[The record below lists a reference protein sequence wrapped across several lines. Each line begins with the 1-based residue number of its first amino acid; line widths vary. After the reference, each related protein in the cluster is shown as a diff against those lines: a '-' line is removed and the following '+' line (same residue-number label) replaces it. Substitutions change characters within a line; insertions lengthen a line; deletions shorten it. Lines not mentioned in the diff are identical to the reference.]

1 MKQTIFETKQR
12 AEELLREAINIWRQS
27 DDNERLEGLESDP
40 VMKLLITALAYQAN
54 ESASDLEALKTEVLE
69 EFAQLLTPYETG
81 HATPATAV
89 VETALQDSV
98 TELEMTD
105 QSVFTLN
112 GTNFSFMPLLRTRL
126 LNAKVNSI
134 IRMDGRRF
142 KVSIRFNSPVKDL
155 SGFAFAVD
163 SLDFQDLTVSVRQG
177 DRETGR
183 QGDRETGRQG
193 GWETGRQGDRMLP
206 LIRPWDYSELP
217 LQNCFGLDT
226 ILYNRSQ
233 TYEASATCLD
243 LFARQNVRLFVIGRQ
258 GDRETGRQGDREAGR
273 LGNGG
278 MLTAETDGVDLIF
291 EFTGISDR
299 FVFDKQHFSLN
310 PIVLVNAQMHQ
321 TTLSGGTPIVRV
333 AGYDKDE
340 DHVNLQFLHAVRPS
354 EEQLYGNSL
363 VEVRRV
369 AADRFNQGRLVRL
382 LNSLIAR
389 YHSDFYAFQGLQGF
403 SGDKTMQALQ
413 ETLMRLMEITKKD
426 QLRQVPGV
434 YLLLRNRRLIESGK
448 GSLDVSYLT
457 TAGAG
462 VNGSLNGDS
471 TFTVPGGLSGAQT
484 RQIANPVMGRDET
497 TEEAALASL
506 SRYYIATNDRIVTP
520 ADIKLFCY
528 NELLTR
534 YGIVRDMVKS
544 LTVNRRQQMDRH
556 GCGYEIVVEIVLAD
570 NPFVR
575 RSFAEKA
582 SRVEILMQKMI
593 EVRST
598 NIYPVVV
605 TLRIG

>member
-12 AEELLREAINIWRQS
+12 AEELLREAFNIWRQS
-27 DDNERLEGLESDP
+27 DDNERLEGLETDP
-40 VMKLLITALAYQAN
+40 VLKLMITALAYQTN
-54 ESASDLEALKTEVLE
+54 ESTSDLEALKTEVLE
-69 EFAQLLTPYETG
+69 EFAQLLTPYEIG
-81 HATPATAV
+81 HAVPATTV

-98 TELEMTD
+98 AELAVTD
-105 QSVFTLN
+105 QSIFTLN
-112 GTNFSFMPLLRTRL
+112 GTNFTFLPLLKTRL
-126 LNAKVNSI
+126 INAKVNSI

-142 KVSIRFNSPVKDL
+142 KVMIHFSSPIKDL

-163 SLDFQDLTVSVRQG
+163 SLDFQDLSVSIK
-177 DRETGR
+177 DHK
-183 QGDRETGRQG
+183 
-193 GWETGRQGDRMLP
+193 LP

-243 LFARQNVRLFVIGRQ
+243 LFARQNIRLFVIQEHNPGRFIPS
-258 GDRETGRQGDREAGR
+258 
-273 LGNGG
+273 
-278 MLTAETDGVDLIF
+278 ETDSVDLIF
-291 EFTGISDR
+291 EFSGISDK
-299 FVFDKQHFSLN
+299 FTFDRQHFSLN

-321 TTLSGGTPIVRV
+321 STLSAQIPIARV

-354 EEQLYGNSL
+354 EEQLYGDSL
-363 VEVRRV
+363 VEVRKV

-403 SGDKTMQALQ
+403 TGDKTMQALQ
-413 ETLMRLMEITKKD
+413 DTLSRLMDMAKKD

-434 YLLLRNRRLIESGK
+434 YLFLRNQRLLESGK

-462 VNGSLNGDS
+462 VNASLNPDS
-471 TFTVPGGLSGAQT
+471 TFTVPGGLSAAQT
-484 RQIANPVMGRDET
+484 RQIANPVMGRDEL
-497 TEEAALASL
+497 TEEGALASL
-506 SRYYIATNDRIVTP
+506 TRYYIATNDRIVTM

-544 LTVNRRQQMDRH
+544 LTVHRRQQIDRR

-575 RSFAEKA
+575 RSFAEKM

-598 NIYPVVV
+598 NIYPIIV
-605 TLRIG
+605 TLKIDKK

>member
-12 AEELLREAINIWRQS
+12 AEELLREAFNIWRQS
-27 DDNERLEGLESDP
+27 DDNDKLEGLENDP
-40 VMKLLITALAYQAN
+40 VLKLMITALAYQAN
-54 ESASDLEALKTEVLE
+54 ESTSDLEAMKTEVME
-69 EFAQLLTPYETG
+69 DFAQLLTPYEVG
-81 HATPATAV
+81 HAVPATTV
-89 VETALQDSV
+89 VETVLQDSV
-98 TELEMTD
+98 AEVELNA
-105 QSVFTLN
+105 QSTFMLN
-112 GTNFSFMPLLRTRL
+112 GTNYAFMPLLRTRL
-126 LNAKVNSI
+126 LNAKVSSI
-134 IRMDGRRF
+134 VRMDGRRF
-142 KVSIRFNSPVKDL
+142 KCTLHFNSPVKDL

-163 SLDFQDLTVSVRQG
+163 SLDFQDLSVSIRDQ
-177 DRETGR
+177 
-183 QGDRETGRQG
+183 Q
-193 GWETGRQGDRMLP
+193 LP

-217 LQNCFGLDT
+217 LQDCFGLDT

-233 TYEASATCLD
+233 TYEASVTCLD
-243 LFARQNVRLFVIGRQ
+243 LFARQNIRMFVIRNHAPA
-258 GDRETGRQGDREAGR
+258 RF
-273 LGNGG
+273 LSS
-278 MLTAETDGVDLIF
+278 ETDAIDLIF
-291 EFTGISDR
+291 EFSGISDK
-299 FVFDKQHFSLN
+299 FVFDKQHLSLN
-310 PIVLVNAQMHQ
+310 PIVLVNAQLHLA
-321 TTLSGGTPIVRV
+321 TLSGQTPIVRV
-333 AGYDKDE
+333 AGYDKNE

-363 VEVRRV
+363 VEVRKV

-382 LNSLIAR
+382 LNALIAR

-413 ETLMRLMEITKKD
+413 EMLTKLMDIAKKD

-434 YLLLRNRRLIESGK
+434 YLLLRNLRLIESGK

-462 VNGSLNGDS
+462 VNASLNADS
-471 TFTVPGGLSGAQT
+471 TFSVPGGLNATQT
-484 RQIANPVMGRDET
+484 RQISNPVMGRDET

-528 NELLTR
+528 NELLNR

-544 LTVNRRQQMDRH
+544 LTVNRRQQMERH
-556 GCGYEIVVEIVLAD
+556 GCGYEIVVEIVLTD
-570 NPFVR
+570 NSFVR
-575 RSFAEKA
+575 RSFAEKV

-598 NIYPVVV
+598 NIYPVIV
-605 TLRIG
+605 TLNIEKT

>member
-12 AEELLREAINIWRQS
+12 AEELLREAFNIWRQS
-27 DDNERLEGLESDP
+27 DDNDKLEGLENDP
-40 VMKLLITALAYQAN
+40 VLKLMITALAYQAN
-54 ESASDLEALKTEVLE
+54 ESTSDLEAMKTEVME
-69 EFAQLLTPYETG
+69 DFAQLLTPYEVG
-81 HATPATAV
+81 HAVPATTV
-89 VETALQDSV
+89 VETVLQDSV
-98 TELEMTD
+98 AEVELNA
-105 QSVFTLN
+105 QSTFMLN
-112 GTNFSFMPLLRTRL
+112 GTNFAFMPLLKTRL
-126 LNAKVNSI
+126 LNAKVSSI
-134 IRMDGRRF
+134 VRMDGRRF
-142 KVSIRFNSPVKDL
+142 KCTVHFNSPVKDL

-163 SLDFQDLTVSVRQG
+163 SLDFQDLSVSIKDQ
-177 DRETGR
+177 
-183 QGDRETGRQG
+183 Q
-193 GWETGRQGDRMLP
+193 LP

-217 LQNCFGLDT
+217 LQDCFGLDT

-243 LFARQNVRLFVIGRQ
+243 LFARQNIRMFIIHDYAPARFLSS
-258 GDRETGRQGDREAGR
+258 
-273 LGNGG
+273 
-278 MLTAETDGVDLIF
+278 ETDAVDLIF
-291 EFTGISDR
+291 EFSGISER
-299 FVFDKQHFSLN
+299 FVFDKQHLFLN
-310 PIVLVNAQMHQ
+310 PVVLVNAQQHLA
-321 TTLSGGTPIVRV
+321 TLSAQTPIVRV
-333 AGYDKDE
+333 AGYDKNE

-363 VEVRRV
+363 IEVRKV

-382 LNSLIAR
+382 LNALIAR

-413 ETLMRLMEITKKD
+413 EMLTKLMDIAKKD

-434 YLLLRNRRLIESGK
+434 YLLLRNLRLIESGK
-448 GSLDVSYLT
+448 GSLDVNYLT
-457 TAGAG
+457 TAGAV
-462 VNGSLNGDS
+462 VNASLNADS
-471 TFTVPGGLSGAQT
+471 TFSVPGGLSAAQT
-484 RQIANPVMGRDET
+484 RQISNPVMGRDET

-534 YGIVRDMVKS
+534 YGIVRDMVRN
-544 LTVNRRQQMDRH
+544 LTVNRRQQMERR
-556 GCGYEIVVEIVLAD
+556 GCGYEIVVEIVLTD
-570 NPFVR
+570 NSFVR

-598 NIYPVVV
+598 NIYPVIV
-605 TLRIG
+605 TLNIEKT

>member
-12 AEELLREAINIWRQS
+12 AEELLREAFNIWRQS
-27 DDNERLEGLESDP
+27 DDNERLEGLETDP
-40 VMKLLITALAYQAN
+40 VLKLMITALAYQTN
-54 ESASDLEALKTEVLE
+54 ESTSDLEALKTEVLE
-69 EFAQLLTPYETG
+69 EFAQLLTPYEIG
-81 HATPATAV
+81 HAVPATTV

-98 TELEMTD
+98 AELAVTD
-105 QSVFTLN
+105 QSIFTLN
-112 GTNFSFMPLLRTRL
+112 GTNFTFLPLLKTRL
-126 LNAKVNSI
+126 INAKVNSI

-142 KVSIRFNSPVKDL
+142 KVMIHFSSPIKDL

-163 SLDFQDLTVSVRQG
+163 SLDFQDLSVSIK
-177 DRETGR
+177 DHK
-183 QGDRETGRQG
+183 
-193 GWETGRQGDRMLP
+193 LP

-226 ILYNRSQ
+226 ILYNQSQ

-243 LFARQNVRLFVIGRQ
+243 LFARQNIRLFVIQEHNPGRFIPS
-258 GDRETGRQGDREAGR
+258 
-273 LGNGG
+273 
-278 MLTAETDGVDLIF
+278 ETDSVDLIF
-291 EFTGISDR
+291 EFSGISDK
-299 FVFDKQHFSLN
+299 FTFDRQHFSLN

-321 TTLSGGTPIVRV
+321 STLSAQIPIARV

-354 EEQLYGNSL
+354 EEQLYGDSL
-363 VEVRRV
+363 VEVRKV

-403 SGDKTMQALQ
+403 TGDKTMQALQ
-413 ETLMRLMEITKKD
+413 DTLSRLMDMAKKD

-434 YLLLRNRRLIESGK
+434 YLFLRNQRLLESGK

-462 VNGSLNGDS
+462 VNASLNSDS
-471 TFTVPGGLSGAQT
+471 TFTVPGGLSAAQT
-484 RQIANPVMGRDET
+484 RQIANPVMGRDEL
-497 TEEAALASL
+497 TEEGALASL
-506 SRYYIATNDRIVTP
+506 TRYYIATNDRIVTM

-544 LTVNRRQQMDRH
+544 LTVHRRQQIDRR

-575 RSFAEKA
+575 RSFAEKM

-598 NIYPVVV
+598 NIYPIIV
-605 TLRIG
+605 TLKIDKK

>member
-12 AEELLREAINIWRQS
+12 AEELLREAFNIWRQS
-27 DDNERLEGLESDP
+27 DDNDKLDGLENDP
-40 VMKLLITALAYQAN
+40 VLKLMITALAYQTN
-54 ESASDLEALKTEVLE
+54 ESTSDLEALKTEVME
-69 EFAQLLTPYETG
+69 EFAQLLTPYEIG
-81 HATPATAV
+81 HAVPATTV
-89 VETALQDSV
+89 VETALLDSV
-98 TELEMTD
+98 SETEVD
-105 QSVFTLN
+105 AQNAFTLN
-112 GTNFSFMPLLRTRL
+112 GTNFTFLPLLRTRL
-126 LNAKVNSI
+126 LNAKVKSI

-142 KVSIRFNSPVKDL
+142 KVSIHFNAPIKDL

-163 SLDFQDLTVSVRQG
+163 SLDFQDLSVSIRDQ
-177 DRETGR
+177 
-183 QGDRETGRQG
+183 Q
-193 GWETGRQGDRMLP
+193 LP

-217 LQNCFGLDT
+217 LQDCFGLDT

-243 LFARQNVRLFVIGRQ
+243 LFARQNIRLFVIKEHTPTRFLA
-258 GDRETGRQGDREAGR
+258 T
-273 LGNGG
+273 
-278 MLTAETDGVDLIF
+278 ETDVVDLIF
-291 EFTGISDR
+291 EFSGISDK
-299 FVFDKQHFSLN
+299 FVFAMQHLFLN
-310 PIVLVNAQMHQ
+310 PIVLVNAQLHQ
-321 TTLSGGTPIVRV
+321 TTLSPQTPIARV

-363 VEVRRV
+363 VEVRKV

-382 LNSLIAR
+382 LNALIAR

-403 SGDKTMQALQ
+403 SGDKTMQTLQ
-413 ETLMRLMEITKKD
+413 ETLTRLMEIVKKD

-434 YLLLRNRRLIESGK
+434 YLLLRNLRLIESGK
-448 GSLDVSYLT
+448 GSVDISYLT
-457 TAGAG
+457 TSGAG
-462 VNGSLNGDS
+462 VNASLNADS
-471 TFTVPGGLSGAQT
+471 TFTVPGGMSAAQT
-484 RQIANPVMGRDET
+484 RQIANPVMGRDEM

-544 LTVNRRQQMDRH
+544 LMVNRRQQKDRH

-575 RSFAEKA
+575 RSFAEKV

-598 NIYPVVV
+598 NIYPVIV
-605 TLRIG
+605 TLNIEKN

>member
-27 DDNERLEGLESDP
+27 DDNDKLEGLENDP
-40 VMKLLITALAYQAN
+40 VLKLMITAMAYQAN
-54 ESASDLEALKTEVLE
+54 ESSSDLEAMKTEVLE
-69 EFAQLLTPYETG
+69 DFAQLLTPFEVG
-81 HATPATAV
+81 HAVPATAV

-98 TELEMTD
+98 PELEMNA
-105 QSVFTLN
+105 QSNFVLN
-112 GTNFSFMPLLRTRL
+112 GTSFTFIPLLKTRL
-126 LNAKVNSI
+126 LNAKIKSI

-142 KVSIRFNSPVKDL
+142 KVTLHFSSPIKDL

-163 SLDFQDLTVSVRQG
+163 SLDFQDLTVSIKDQL
-177 DRETGR
+177 
-183 QGDRETGRQG
+183 
-193 GWETGRQGDRMLP
+193 LP
-206 LIRPWDYSELP
+206 IIRPWDYSELP
-217 LQNCFGLDT
+217 LQDCFGLDT

-233 TYEASATCLD
+233 TYEASASCLD
-243 LFARQNVRLFVIGRQ
+243 LFARQNIRLFVFRHHGSVRYLS
-258 GDRETGRQGDREAGR
+258 T
-273 LGNGG
+273 
-278 MLTAETDGVDLIF
+278 ETDVIDLIF
-291 EFTGISDR
+291 EFSGVSEQ
-299 FVFDKQHFSLN
+299 FVFDKQHISLN
-310 PIVLVNAQMHQ
+310 PVVLVNAQLHQ
-321 TTLSGGTPIVRV
+321 TTLSSQTPIARV
-333 AGYDKDE
+333 AGYDKGE

-363 VEVRRV
+363 IEVRRV

-413 ETLMRLMEITKKD
+413 ETLIRLMDISKKD
-426 QLRQVPGV
+426 QFRQVPGV
-434 YLLLRNRRLIESGK
+434 YLLLRNLHLIETGK
-448 GSLDVSYLT
+448 GSVDVNYLT
-457 TAGAG
+457 TAGAS
-462 VNGSLNGDS
+462 VNASLNVES
-471 TFTVPGGLSGAQT
+471 TFAVPGGLSATQT
-484 RQIANPVMGRDET
+484 RQIANPVMGKDELS
-497 TEEAALASL
+497 EEAALASL
-506 SRYYIATNDRIVTP
+506 SRYYIATNDRIVTL

-544 LTVNRRQQMDRH
+544 LTVNRRQQLDRR

-570 NPFVR
+570 NPFIK

-598 NIYPVVV
+598 NIYPVIV
-605 TLRIG
+605 TLNIDKN